1 MVLENYVKL
10 PREKERVMRFRP
22 GSFRVEETTIT
33 DPKTK
38 QPKRLRRAVVDVTE
52 EDYRPVVKIFSTLS
66 EKLATQLRQAH
77 ETGDLYRYHVGITW
91 HPQELATEYTVR
103 LF

>member
-1 MVLENYVKL
+1 MVLENFVRL
-10 PREKERVMRFRP
+10 VPEREKVLRFKP
-22 GSFRVEETTIT
+22 GSFRIEEATIT

-38 QPKRLRRAVVDVTE
+38 QPKRVRKAVLDVTE
-52 EDYRPVVKIFSTLS
+52 EDYRPVVKVFSTLS

-77 ETGDLYRYHVGITW
+77 ETGELYRYHVGITW
-91 HPQELATEYTVR
+91 RPRDYATEYTIR

>member
-1 MVLENYVKL
+1 MVLENFVRL
-10 PREKERVMRFRP
+10 PRDAEKVMRFAE

-38 QPKRLRRAVVDVTE
+38 QPKRVRRAVLDVTE
-52 EDYRPVVKIFSTLS
+52 EDYRPVVKIFSVLA
-66 EKLATQLRQAH
+66 EKLAVQLKQMH

-91 HPQELATEYTVR
+91 HPRELATEYTVR
-103 LF
+103 VF

>member
-1 MVLENYVKL
+1 MVLENFVRL
-10 PREKERVMRFRP
+10 VHDAEKIMRFRP
-22 GSFRVEETTIT
+22 GSFRVEDTTIT

-38 QPKRLRRAVVDVTE
+38 QPKRLRRAVLDVTE

-66 EKLATQLRQAH
+66 EKLAAQLKQAH
-77 ETGDLYRYHVGITW
+77 ETGELYRYHVGVTW
-91 HPQELATEYTVR
+91 HPADLATEYTLR